1 VARVFCFEEPMSEFI
16 LTSESVGEG
25 HPDKVADRIS
35 DAVLDA
41 YLALDPAARVACE
54 TLVTSGYVCIAGE
67 VSSRVNL
74 NEEQISALA
83 RAAIADIGYTENDGR
98 FSASE
103 VEISVRLHGQAYEI
117 ANAVARSDP
126 RAQGAGDQGMMFGY
140 ATAETAE
147 LMPAP
152 ITWAHALTRGLA
164 ERRKSG
170 AVRWLRPDAKS
181 QVSVRYVNGRPV
193 EITRIVVSAQ
203 HNEEVTVAQV
213 REYVIDELIPEQLAG
228 APLSRDWEDL
238 VLVNPSGSFLEGGP
252 ATDTGLTGRKIIV
265 DTYGGAARHG
275 GGAFSGKDPSKVDRS
290 AAYAARWAAK
300 NVVAA
305 GLAARCEICVAYAI
319 GWPEPVAI
327 GVETFGTAN
336 EDVRTIG
343 NWIRENFDLSPR
355 GIIDG
360 LNLCRPIY
368 QATSSYGHFGR
379 PAEGDAFPWEGL
391 KVPLRVVAIA

>member
-1 VARVFCFEEPMSEFI
+1 MSEFI

-41 YLALDPAARVACE
+41 YLAHDPAARVACE
-54 TLVTSGYVCIAGE
+54 TLVTQGFVCIAGE
-67 VSSRVNL
+67 VRSSA
-74 NEEQISALA
+74 ALQPDELEAVA
-83 RAAIADIGYTENDGR
+83 RSAIADIGYVEEDNR
-98 FSASE
+98 FSAAQ
-103 VEISVRLHGQAYEI
+103 VAIDVRLQAQAGEI
-117 ANAVARSDP
+117 ARAVDKSDA

-140 ATAETAE
+140 ATNETTD

-164 ERRKSG
+164 VHRKNGG
-170 AVRWLRPDAKS
+170 ASWLRPDAKS
-181 QVSVRYVNGRPV
+181 QVSVRYVDGQPV
-193 EITRIVVSAQ
+193 EVTRMVVSTQ
-203 HNEEVTVAQV
+203 HAPDISASQIHDFVVGT
-213 REYVIDELIPEQLAG
+213 LIPEQLPAHVL
-228 APLSRDWEDL
+228 PRNWRDL
-238 VLVNPSGSFLEGGP
+238 VLVNPSGSFVEGGP

-319 GWPEPVAI
+319 GVAEPVAI
-327 GVETFGTAN
+327 GIETFGTAR
-336 EDVRTIG
+336 EDAGV
-343 NWIRENFDLSPR
+343 IRDFIRANFDLSPR

-360 LNLCRPIY
+360 LDLLRPIY
-368 QATSSYGHFGR
+368 QPTSAYGHFGR
-379 PAEGDAFPWEGL
+379 SASNGAFPWEAI
-391 KVPLRVVAIA
+391 KVPVRVVAFA